1 VHISARA
8 DYAVRACIELAR
20 RPDRQMSAE
29 AVAMY
34 ADLPAKFLEAI
45 LVDLRRAEIVRTQR
59 GPKGGCMLAS
69 PPSQITIAQIVQ
81 VIDGPVG
88 TVRGESPESL
98 QYPESAAPLQQ
109 LWIALASDIRTRL
122 GSVTLAD
129 LVAQ

>member
-1 VHISARA
+1 
-8 DYAVRACIELAR
+8 
-20 RPDRQMSAE
+20 MSAE